1 MSIGELCFALLTGF
15 LPATLLGTPGL
26 IGLAAAI
33 IMRIG
38 FVPYVKKY
46 LGVYTG
52 DYLGATQ
59 QLTEVS
65 FYLGALAAWTYI

>member
-1 MSIGELCFALLTGF
+1 MCFALLTGF

-33 IMRIG
+33 AMRLAA
-38 FVPYVKKY
+38 VPYIKRR
-46 LGVYTG
+46 LGNYAG

-65 FYLGALAAWTYI
+65 FYLGAIAAWTYI